1 MSDAA
6 KVEIRLT
13 REFLLSGVLPGL
25 MAQLNP
31 GIKVLS
37 DAERAASLGAM
48 LDVRPEQGQGV
59 WVFAYGSLIWNPMI
73 EYGARRMARVPGW
86 RRAFCLK
93 VRSGRG
99 SPENPGLML
108 GLMPGGACTGVA
120 FHIDEALVEQELDL
134 IWRREMVAEGY
145 IPRWV
150 PLLDETGAAYAHGIA
165 FTINPRGPSYCGDLP
180 LDEQIERIAT
190 AAGGLGTAAEYL
202 LRTRDGLREMGI
214 EDAFVED
221 LSRHVEAHPA
231 LMK

>member
-1 MSDAA
+1 MSNESKA
-6 KVEIRLT
+6 EIRLT

-25 MAQLNP
+25 MAKLNP
-31 GIKVLS
+31 GIKVLT
-37 DAERAASLGAM
+37 DEQRQASLRAL
-48 LDVRPEQGQGV
+48 LDIRPERGRGV

-73 EYGARRMARVPGW
+73 EYAARRMAVVPGW

-99 SPENPGLML
+99 SPDNPGLML

-120 FHIDEALVEQELDL
+120 FLVAEELVEPELDL

-150 PLLDETGAAYAHGIA
+150 PLLDEAGVAYGHGIA
-165 FTINPRGPSYCGDLP
+165 FTINPGGPSYCGDLP
-180 LDEQIERIAT
+180 LDEQVQRLAT
-190 AAGGLGTAAEYL
+190 AAGGLGSAAEYL

-214 EDAFVED
+214 EDEFVEE
-221 LSRHVEAHPA
+221 LSRLVEAHPA
-231 LMK
+231 LRK